1 MMTAIETYVQRGKH
15 TVTRWIGI
23 PWVSALGK
31 HALYALGGLI
41 LSGISL
47 ANRCQPVTMGM
58 VCALSGWP
66 AVAAAAGS
74 MAGYLIF
81 WGSAGYQGLLW
92 VGCGLIAA
100 LALGKR
106 RILDD
111 SPLLMSALGAL
122 TVSASGLAFQ
132 ILLEDTTS
140 VPVYLLR
147 VALGMGSVKL
157 FELVRE
163 RRDPLADWLAAAMGV
178 LGLCQIIPFG
188 MSLGLPAAGLLAVAA
203 PLPGA
208 ALAGLALDL
217 ARVTVTPMTA
227 VLCLSYLV
235 RALPFREKRLQF
247 AVPGAVYL
255 LVMGLSGQR
264 DYVPFVGLL
273 IGGGLGILAPPVPEL
288 TRRRGET
295 GLAQVRLEL
304 MASCLTQTQQLLT
317 EDPENFVDE
326 EAILHRVRDRACGA
340 CPHRKTCRERNES
353 LPTSLLHSAHADIS
367 SLPVGCRKPGRLMLE
382 LRRGQEQLRNIRAD
396 RERQGEYRSAVAQQY
411 RFLASFLQQQSDL
424 LPRRAETLRQRF
436 CPEVAV
442 RAAGKEA
449 ANGDRCLSFAGP
461 GCRYYVLLCDGMG
474 TGAGAA
480 REGQTAAELLRKMLT
495 AGFPPEHALR
505 SLNSLLALRGKGA
518 AVTVDLAQIQLDS
531 GRVAVYKWGAAPSYL
546 LHSGATEKI
555 GTASPPPGL
564 SVTEGRET
572 VDRLSL
578 RRGEVLILTSD
589 GVDGEV
595 ALRRLGEI
603 SAQPPG
609 ELAAKILEQG
619 VRGGEDDATVAAIRL
634 TPGTSMTS

>member
-1 MMTAIETYVQRGKH
+1 MMTAIETYVQRGRH

-31 HALYALGGLI
+31 YALYALGGLI
-41 LSGISL
+41 LSGVSL
-47 ANRCQPVTMGM
+47 AHRCQPVAMGM
-58 VCALSGWP
+58 VCVLSGWT
-66 AVAAAAGS
+66 AAAAALGS
-74 MAGYLIF
+74 ALGYLIF

-92 VGCGLIAA
+92 TGCGLAAA
-100 LALGKR
+100 LVLGKR

-122 TVSASGLAFQ
+122 IVSASGLAFQ

-147 VALGMGSVKL
+147 VALGMAGVKL

-163 RRDPLADWLAAAMGV
+163 RRDPMADWLAAALGV
-178 LGLCQIIPFG
+178 LGLCQIAPFG

-227 VLCLSYLV
+227 VLCLSYLT
-235 RALPFREKRLQF
+235 RALPFREKRLRF

-255 LVMGLSGQR
+255 LVMGLCGQR

-304 MASCLTQTQQLLT
+304 MASCLTQTQQILT
-317 EDPENFVDE
+317 EDPEYSVDE
-326 EAILHRVRDRACGA
+326 EAIVNRVRDRACGT
-340 CPHRKTCRERNES
+340 CPHRKTCRERGES
-353 LPTSLLHSAHADIS
+353 LPTSLLHTPLLELSA
-367 SLPVGCRKPGRLMLE
+367 LPAGCRKPGRLMLE
-382 LRRGQEQLRNIRAD
+382 LRRGQEQLRSIRAD
-396 RERQGEYRSAVAQQY
+396 RERQREYRSAVAQQY

-424 LPRRAETLRQRF
+424 LPRRAENLRQRF

-442 RAAGKEA
+442 RAVGKEP
-449 ANGDRCLSFAGP
+449 ANGDRCLCFPGP

-480 REGQTAAELLRKMLT
+480 REGQTAAELLRKLLT
-495 AGFPPEHALR
+495 AGFPAEHALR
-505 SLNSLLALRGKGA
+505 SINSLLVLRGRAA
-518 AVTVDLAQIQLDS
+518 AVTMDLAQIHLDS
-531 GRVAVYKWGAAPSYL
+531 GRVTVYKWGAAPSYL
-546 LHSGATEKI
+546 LHGAGMEKI

-564 SVTEGRET
+564 SITEGRET

-589 GVDGEV
+589 GVDGEG

-609 ELAAKILEQG
+609 ELAAKILEHG
-619 VRGGEDDATVAAIRL
+619 VREGEDDATVAAIRL
-634 TPGTSMTS
+634 TPGTLQTS